1 MRIAVFV
8 KQVPREN
15 SVQMDPATGR
25 IVREGAESI
34 PNAADLRAL
43 EAALQLKESWLSKD
57 FGKDG
62 AASGEDSGAASE
74 EALAEVCVFTMGP
87 PQAKSVLYDAL
98 AMGADSAYLISDAA
112 FGGADVF
119 ATSYTLQQAASA
131 AGQFDLYVFGLQ
143 SSDGNTAQTGPAFA
157 ERLGLPF
164 AGSVFAFSNATDFLE
179 VSCRFTAMDADLR
192 IPLPAVI
199 SVDPQAF
206 VPRLPGLKAKLAAK
220 RKPLE
225 TIGLSDLPDKEATHY
240 GLRGSRTGVVRL
252 HSPEVRDRGRAISA
266 TDPGAAEEV
275 CNMIRTVLHGS

>member
-15 SVQMDPATGR
+15 SVQMDPTTGR

-43 EAALQLKESWLSKD
+43 EAALQLKESC
-57 FGKDG
+57 GRDG
-62 AASGEDSGAASE
+62 MASGEDSGTATE
-74 EALAEVCVFTMGP
+74 EVHEVCVFTMGP

-131 AGQFDLYVFGLQ
+131 VGQFDLYVFGLQ

-164 AGSVFAFSNATDFLE
+164 AGSVFAFSSATDFLE
-179 VSCRFTAMDADLR
+179 VSCRFTGIDADLR
-192 IPLPAVI
+192 LPLPAVI

-225 TIGLSDLPDKEATHY
+225 TIGLSDLPDKVATHY

>member
-34 PNAADLRAL
+34 PNAVDLRAL
-43 EAALQLKESWLSKD
+43 EAALQLKESC
-57 FGKDG
+57 GRDG
-62 AASGEDSGAASE
+62 MASGEGSGTATE
-74 EALAEVCVFTMGP
+74 EVHEVCVFTMGP

-98 AMGADSAYLISDAA
+98 AMGADSAYLVSDAA

-164 AGSVFAFSNATDFLE
+164 AGSVFAFSSTTDFLE
-179 VSCRFTAMDADLR
+179 VSCRFTGMDADLR
-192 IPLPAVI
+192 LPLPAVI

-225 TIGLSDLPDKEATHY
+225 AISLSDLPDKEATHY

-266 TDPGAAEEV
+266 TDPGAAEEI

>member
-43 EAALQLKESWLSKD
+43 EAALRLRESCPIDADDSGD
-57 FGKDG
+57 GG
-62 AASGEDSGAASE
+62 AAPDGKTRCD
-74 EALAEVCVFTMGP
+74 EVCVFTMGP

-98 AMGADSAYLISDAA
+98 AMGADSAFLISDAA

-131 AGQFDLYVFGLQ
+131 AGPFDLYVFGLQ

-164 AGSVFAFSNATDFLE
+164 AGSVFAFSPQPGFLT
-179 VSCRFTAMDADLR
+179 VSCHYTGADTVLR

-206 VPRLPGLKAKLAAK
+206 VPRLPGLKAKLAEK
-220 RKPLE
+220 RMPLR
-225 TIGLSDLPDKEATHY
+225 TLGLSDLSDTDASHY

-252 HSPEVRDRGRAISA
+252 HSPELRSRGRSIDAA
-266 TDPGAAEEV
+266 DPDAAEKV
-275 CNMIRTVLHGS
+275 CAMIRTVLHGE

>member
-43 EAALQLKESWLSKD
+43 EAALQLKESC
-57 FGKDG
+57 GKDG
-62 AASGEDSGAASE
+62 MASGVDSGTATE
-74 EALAEVCVFTMGP
+74 EVHEVCVFTMGP

-131 AGQFDLYVFGLQ
+131 VGQFDLCVFGLQ

-164 AGSVFAFSNATDFLE
+164 AGSVFAFSSATDFLE
-179 VSCRFTAMDADLR
+179 VSCRFTGMDADLR
-192 IPLPAVI
+192 LPLPAVI

-225 TIGLSDLPDKEATHY
+225 TIGLSDLPDKVATHY